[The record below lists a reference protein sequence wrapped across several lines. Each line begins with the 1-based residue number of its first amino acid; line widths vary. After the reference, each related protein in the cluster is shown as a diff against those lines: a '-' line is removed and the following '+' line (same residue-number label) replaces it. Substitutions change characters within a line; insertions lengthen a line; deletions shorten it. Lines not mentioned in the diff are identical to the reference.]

1 VTDLLAAIF
10 VSYNSAFLDFSW
22 TVTLCLSR
30 GFSLA
35 LVIAHV
41 CYLQRKCLS

>member
-1 VTDLLAAIF
+1 LIF
-10 VSYNSAFLDFSW
+10 VNCYALFK
-22 TVTLCLSR
+22 SR

-41 CYLQRKCLS
+41 CYLQKKSVFVGPLPNAEFLAVTGL